1 MTKKEFLDNLTE
13 IGKVCTD
20 RELSRIRDLCFTAQE
35 ADRAAI
41 KNYDQG
47 IAHARLINKGDTV
60 ARMQRN
66 TASLSY
72 LLSMA
77 YDVADSIKHEVS
89 QILIAD
95 NEAQK
100 TEKEK
105 RDEIIKKMTNK
116 KYHTKS

>member
-20 RELSRIRDLCFTAQE
+20 RELSRIRDLCFTAQK

-47 IAHARLINKGDTV
+47 IAHARLIGKGDTV
-60 ARMQRN
+60 MRIQRN
-66 TASLSY
+66 TAALSY

-77 YDVADSIKHEVS
+77 YDAADSIKHEVS

-95 NEAQK
+95 EEAQK
-100 TEKEK
+100 IERDK

-116 KYHTKS
+116 KYHTKL

>member
-20 RELSRIRDLCFTAQE
+20 RELSRIQDLCFTAQE

-47 IAHARLINKGDTV
+47 IAHARLIDHGDTV
-60 ARMQRN
+60 VRLQRN
-66 TASLSY
+66 TAALSY
-72 LLSMA
+72 LLSMV

-95 NEAQK
+95 EEAQK
-100 TEKEK
+100 TE
-105 RDEIIKKMTNK
+105 RDRRNEIIKKLTNK
-116 KYHTKS
+116 KYHTEL